1 MKKWVQ
7 ILLHVVVWFILLVLP
22 FLIPGASEHYR
33 GNKHFMVNWI
43 SGVFFNMLIFYFYYL
58 YFNPKFLRRRSLLF
72 YFLATLVIIFGYS
85 VFRQTVVSMGLARVF
100 QLDYN
105 ETLNWGGVIVGGTI
119 TNGFFVAVSMF
130 LSFTAFWFKNHQK
143 QSEIQRQKLQ
153 SELHMLKYQINPHFL
168 FNTLNN
174 IYTLVYKKSEKAP
187 EAVLKLSNIM
197 RYMIY
202 ETNTEYVDLK
212 KELDYLH
219 YFIDLQKLRLKDV
232 SGIQYRVI
240 GNPEG
245 KKIIPMLIIPFVE
258 NAFKH
263 SAASESNPQIDIRIK
278 IEERNLQFEIRNNT
292 GRRKVISNSHSGIGL
307 ENVKKRLELMYP
319 QQHKLKIM
327 NEKDSFTVDL
337 HIFDVRTI

>member
-153 SELHMLKYQINPHFL
+153 SELHMLKYQIN
-168 FNTLNN
+168 
-174 IYTLVYKKSEKAP
+174 
-187 EAVLKLSNIM
+187 
-197 RYMIY
+197 
-202 ETNTEYVDLK
+202 
-212 KELDYLH
+212 
-219 YFIDLQKLRLKDV
+219 Q
-232 SGIQYRVI
+232 I
-240 GNPEG
+240 GRAH
-245 KKIIPMLIIPFVE
+245 V
-258 NAFKH
+258 
-263 SAASESNPQIDIRIK
+263 
-278 IEERNLQFEIRNNT
+278 
-292 GRRKVISNSHSGIGL
+292 
-307 ENVKKRLELMYP
+307 
-319 QQHKLKIM
+319 
-327 NEKDSFTVDL
+327 
-337 HIFDVRTI
+337 

>member
-1 MKKWVQ
+1 
-7 ILLHVVVWFILLVLP
+7 
-22 FLIPGASEHYR
+22 
-33 GNKHFMVNWI
+33 
-43 SGVFFNMLIFYFYYL
+43 ML
-58 YFNPKFLRRRSLLF
+58 
-72 YFLATLVIIFGYS
+72 
-85 VFRQTVVSMGLARVF
+85 
-100 QLDYN
+100 
-105 ETLNWGGVIVGGTI
+105 
-119 TNGFFVAVSMF
+119 
-130 LSFTAFWFKNHQK
+130 
-143 QSEIQRQKLQ
+143 
-153 SELHMLKYQINPHFL
+153 
-168 FNTLNN
+168 
-174 IYTLVYKKSEKAP
+174 
-187 EAVLKLSNIM
+187 
-197 RYMIY
+197 YMIY
-202 ETNTEYVDLK
+202 ETNTEYVDMK